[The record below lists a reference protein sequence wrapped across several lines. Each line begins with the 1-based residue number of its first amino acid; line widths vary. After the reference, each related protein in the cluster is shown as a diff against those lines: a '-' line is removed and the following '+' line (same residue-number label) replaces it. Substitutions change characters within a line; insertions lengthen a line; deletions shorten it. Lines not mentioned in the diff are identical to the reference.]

1 MLSKGQIKLVHTA
14 KQRLG
19 LTDEEYHEILELYGG
34 AHSSKDL
41 TPAGFFNV
49 MEHFKELGFQ
59 SRGGDVFGPSPVV
72 DEKPGALIEMVTPAQ
87 KAKIR
92 QLEREL
98 GWDENPVRLQNFVLK
113 RFGIK
118 RVLTVAQASKLIEAL
133 KAILSRS
140 HEQDTGT

>member
-19 LTDEEYHEILELYGG
+19 LTDEEYHEILAVYGG
-34 AHSSKDL
+34 ARTSKDL
-41 TPAGFFNV
+41 SPAGFFNV
-49 MEHFKELGFQ
+49 MEHFRELGFQ
-59 SRGGDVFGPSPVV
+59 LRGADVFGPAPRV
-72 DEKPGALIEMVTPAQ
+72 DEKPGALIEMVTSAQ

-98 GWDENPVRLQNFVLK
+98 GWDENPARLQNFILK
-113 RFGIK
+113 RFGTK